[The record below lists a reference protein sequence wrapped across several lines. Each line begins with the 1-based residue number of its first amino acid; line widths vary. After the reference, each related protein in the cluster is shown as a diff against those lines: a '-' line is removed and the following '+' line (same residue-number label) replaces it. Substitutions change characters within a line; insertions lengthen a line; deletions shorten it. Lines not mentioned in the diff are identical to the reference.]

1 MLLYEANS
9 FYTESPNLRQFNAS
23 KKTDTKINKLKDGL
37 DRQQY
42 ITQNLKEPD

>member
-9 FYTESPNLRQFNAS
+9 FYTESPNWRQFNAS
-23 KKTDTKINKLKDGL
+23 KKTDTKISKLEDEL
-37 DRQQY
+37 DRQY